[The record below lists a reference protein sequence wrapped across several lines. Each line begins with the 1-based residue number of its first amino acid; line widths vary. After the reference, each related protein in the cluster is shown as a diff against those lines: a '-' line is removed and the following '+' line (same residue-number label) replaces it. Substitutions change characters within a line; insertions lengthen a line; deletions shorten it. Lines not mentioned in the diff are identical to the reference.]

1 MESTIGIPCQQCST
15 DGITML
21 TSSSEIPYFGE
32 YTQITLCCDNCGWKH
47 TDFIPSEGVLPGFW
61 SLTID
66 DPERLNARVVRSSSC
81 TVRIPEFDV
90 EVIPGS
96 SSSGFIT
103 NVEGLVNR
111 FMDAIGTIVRSVSS
125 NEDGD
130 NSGEALA
137 LLEKLANVKSGLGS
151 VTIELLDP
159 RGRGQIV
166 HDQAVKRELDTVEA
180 ADLQIGFD
188 IPVTEQS

>member
-15 DGITML
+15 EGITML

-61 SLTID
+61 SLEID
-66 DPERLNARVVRSSSC
+66 ESDKLDARVVRSSSC
-81 TVRIPEFDV
+81 TVRIPEV
-90 EVIPGS
+90 EIEVFPGS

-103 NVEGLVNR
+103 NIEGLINR
-111 FMDAIGTIVRSVSS
+111 FIDAIGTIVRGA
-125 NEDGD
+125 NGDPDDDGEE
-130 NSGEALA
+130 EALA
-137 LLEKLANVKSGLGS
+137 LLEKLDNVKSGLES

-159 RGRGQIV
+159 RGRSQIV
-166 HDQAVKRELDTVEA
+166 HDQADRRELEQDESDA
-180 ADLQIGFD
+180 LQIGFD
-188 IPVTEQS
+188 VPITEQP

>member
-15 DGITML
+15 EGITML

-61 SLTID
+61 SLEID
-66 DPERLNARVVRSSSC
+66 ESDKLDARVVRSSSC
-81 TVRIPEFDV
+81 TVRIPEV
-90 EVIPGS
+90 EIEVFPGS

-103 NVEGLVNR
+103 NIEGLINR
-111 FMDAIGTIVRSVSS
+111 FIDAIGTIVRGANGDSDD
-125 NEDGD
+125 DGEE
-130 NSGEALA
+130 EALA
-137 LLEKLANVKSGLGS
+137 LLEKLDNVKSGLES

-159 RGRGQIV
+159 RGRSQIV
-166 HDQAVKRELDTVEA
+166 HDQADSRELEQDEA
-180 ADLQIGFD
+180 DALQIGFD
-188 IPVTEQS
+188 IPITEQP

>member
-1 MESTIGIPCQQCST
+1 
-15 DGITML
+15 
-21 TSSSEIPYFGE
+21 FGE

-66 DPERLNARVVRSSSC
+66 DPERLNATVVRSSSC

-159 RGRGQIV
+159 RGRSQIV
-166 HDQAVKRELDTVEA
+166 HAQAVKRELDTVEA

>member
-15 DGITML
+15 EGITML

-61 SLTID
+61 SLEID
-66 DPERLNARVVRSSSC
+66 ESDKLDARVVRSSSC
-81 TVRIPEFDV
+81 TVRIPEV
-90 EVIPGS
+90 EIEVFPGS

-103 NVEGLVNR
+103 NIEGLINR
-111 FMDAIGTIVRSVSS
+111 FIDAIGTIVRGA
-125 NEDGD
+125 NGDPDDDGEE
-130 NSGEALA
+130 EALA
-137 LLEKLANVKSGLGS
+137 LLEKLDNVKSGLES

-159 RGRGQIV
+159 RGRSQIV
-166 HDQAVKRELDTVEA
+166 HDQADRRELEQDESDA
-180 ADLQIGFD
+180 LQIGFD
-188 IPVTEQS
+188 IPITEQP

>member
-15 DGITML
+15 EGITML

-61 SLTID
+61 SLEID
-66 DPERLNARVVRSSSC
+66 ESDKLDARVVRSSSC
-81 TVRIPEFDV
+81 TVRIPEV
-90 EVIPGS
+90 EIEVFPGS

-103 NVEGLVNR
+103 NIEGLINR
-111 FMDAIGTIVRSVSS
+111 FIDAIGTIVRGA
-125 NEDGD
+125 NGDPDDDGEE
-130 NSGEALA
+130 EALA
-137 LLEKLANVKSGLGS
+137 LLEKLDNVKSGLES

-159 RGRGQIV
+159 RGRSQIV
-166 HDQAVKRELDTVEA
+166 HDQADRRELEQDEA
-180 ADLQIGFD
+180 DALQIGFD
-188 IPVTEQS
+188 IPITEQP

>member
-15 DGITML
+15 EGITML

-61 SLTID
+61 SLEID
-66 DPERLNARVVRSSSC
+66 ESDKLDARVVRSSSC
-81 TVRIPEFDV
+81 TVRIPEV
-90 EVIPGS
+90 EIEVFPGS

-103 NVEGLVNR
+103 NIEGLINR
-111 FMDAIGTIVRSVSS
+111 FIDAIGTIVRGA
-125 NEDGD
+125 NGDPDDGEE
-130 NSGEALA
+130 EALA
-137 LLEKLANVKSGLGS
+137 LLEKLDNVKSGLES

-159 RGRGQIV
+159 RGRSQIV
-166 HDQAVKRELDTVEA
+166 HDQADRRELEQDEA
-180 ADLQIGFD
+180 NALQIGFD
-188 IPVTEQS
+188 IPITEQP